1 MTANT
6 VGSPTTG
13 RATKA
18 GSPRLPEGLPET
30 VAPGRL
36 RGARLAVGLMSGTS
50 MDGIDA
56 ALVRLTGPHDEPR
69 VRLLAFVTVPY
80 PSRLRQELLDL
91 AGGKPTTAEAISH
104 LNFLLGDLFAEAALK
119 VCRRAA
125 VSPQRLSV
133 IGSHGQT
140 IFHRGFHQGRASAE

>member
-1 MTANT
+1 
-6 VGSPTTG
+6 
-13 RATKA
+13 
-18 GSPRLPEGLPET
+18 
-30 VAPGRL
+30 
-36 RGARLAVGLMSGTS
+36 
-50 MDGIDA
+50 
-56 ALVRLTGPHDEPR
+56 GPLGEPR

-104 LNFLLGDLFAEAALK
+104 INFLLGDMFAEAALK

-125 VSPQRLSV
+125 ISPQRLSV

-140 IFHRGFHQGRASAE
+140 IFHRGFHQGRAAAHHRSSRLRPGVAAERASTLQIAEPAIIAERTGAPVVADFRT